1 MNFVVLSSSRGT
13 VFQSTLDRIR
23 DGSLTASCLGLVCDR
38 EDRGCR
44 AKALAAGIPVK
55 IVPMQKGES
64 RENYDQRLHQAI
76 LELSPPT
83 PTLTPTPTP
92 TLTLTPTP
100 TPTPTPAPLL
110 ACMGWMWVFSPWFV
124 NQWRNRILN
133 VHPALL
139 PKHPGTH
146 AHELV
151 LAAKDR
157 ESGMTI
163 HLIDEG
169 VDTGKIL
176 IQKRCPVLPNDTVD
190 TLKARVQKLETEWF
204 PKVLEMIE
212 QGKISL
218 PDHISSGRP
227 GRGE

>member
-1 MNFVVLSSSRGT
+1 MHFVVLSSSRGT

-44 AKALAAGIPVK
+44 AKAQAAGIPIK
-55 IVPMQKGES
+55 IVPMQKGGS
-64 RENYDQRLHQAI
+64 RENYDKRLHQAI
-76 LELSPPT
+76 LDLIP
-83 PTLTPTPTP
+83 
-92 TLTLTPTP
+92 P

-176 IQKRCPVLPNDTVD
+176 IQKRCPVLPDDTVE
-190 TLKARVQKLETEWF
+190 TLKTRVQKLEMEWF
-204 PKVLEMIE
+204 PKVLEMIKR
-212 QGKISL
+212 GKISL